1 MGIFG
6 RECFHMG
13 NKVTDDE
20 VEALAELTA
29 PFGQR
34 IKLEDVSTTDGVRLM
49 RIRIQ
54 EGSRFTVFDI
64 DPAIADAWGRS
75 MTDWASS
82 TGTIDFENGTDS

>member
-1 MGIFG
+1 M
-6 RECFHMG
+6 
-13 NKVTDDE
+13 TDDE
-20 VEALAELTA
+20 VDTLVELAA

-64 DPAIADAWGRS
+64 DPAIAEVWGRR
-75 MTDWASS
+75 MTEWASS
-82 TGTIDFENGTDS
+82 TGTIDFDNGNDS

>member
-1 MGIFG
+1 
-6 RECFHMG
+6 MG
-13 NKVTDDE
+13 NKVTDNKM
-20 VEALAELTA
+20 EALAELAA

-34 IKLEDVSTTDGVRLM
+34 IKLEDVSTADGVRLM

-64 DPAIADAWGRS
+64 DPSTAGIWART

-82 TGTIDFENGTDS
+82 TGTIDFENGTKS